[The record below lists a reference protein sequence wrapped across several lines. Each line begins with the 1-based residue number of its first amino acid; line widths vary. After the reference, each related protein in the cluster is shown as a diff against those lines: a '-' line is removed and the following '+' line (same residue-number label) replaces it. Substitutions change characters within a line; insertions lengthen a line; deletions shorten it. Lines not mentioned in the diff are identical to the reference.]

1 MKKNKVPLQRRSSSM
16 ALVPGEASEDGDFVT
31 LRAHRDE
38 RRKVKTQVIELPT
51 IDEQPDQS
59 KKLSHS
65 DISVHENLNAHK
77 EATVAHADF
86 RDELFA
92 AVQEGSVET
101 LKSKIIRLPSDLPI
115 TSEALRKLKTR
126 ENILHFAF
134 ENGKKEIVEYFLNNF
149 DPKLTARLIGEDY
162 EVFMGNL
169 HGKKTILHKITEMKD
184 IELARQ
190 VVKKMS
196 VYNKNTLM
204 KLLKLETPV
213 QIAGQRPRTFPCLH
227 LAAFHGYTDF
237 VQFYHD
243 CGMEVNH
250 INAKKDTALLWAA
263 RWGHEA
269 TVRVLLQRGA
279 KPNLENDKGSTA
291 LYWAVRYGFTGTV
304 KLLAEEGSANV
315 NQTRKLGLVAPIV
328 LASALGHDEIVK
340 VLLKNGADVNHVIR
354 GRERPIHHAAREG
367 NTNVLLTLLNNGAS
381 IDETD
386 ERGDTALIL
395 SARYGHVQILAHLIK
410 HGADINHK
418 NHNGEGVWHFAFEN
432 DTSRILEILIQ
443 VLQNMGFLKPSEENK
458 DKLTFTKNVKS
469 PILQAASLGLVDKIN
484 MLLGLNLDPTA
495 CDEEGNSLHHHAAMS
510 NEFEVIKTFHSQY
523 SIDAEN
529 TRGHTA
535 LHLACKHGHHETI
548 EVLIQL
554 KAKAGVKN
562 LMGETALH
570 TAASSASIRPET
582 VKMILEYVIKSHT
595 WESLNVRDNKG
606 NNPLHTAAEFSSPDV
621 LWEFRFVRLKDKD
634 ERGNT
639 PMHLSVRQDEPE
651 VLDTML
657 DIYETM
663 KRDVD
668 INEPNDIKETV
679 MHLAVMAGFD
689 EGLNRLILF
698 ESDLSLQCKEGNTVL
713 HCLTNAMVDNPTK
726 VHMYL
731 KVLDVIMHQA
741 VRWWCIKN
749 GHRFPDDNRDQYLH
763 YKRQAV
769 HHLTTGIYN
778 KSDLNVLSLACRVGC
793 VQVVERIMLMEHVMC
808 FSLEKKTRYDITHI
822 TPRTND
828 SLAGMRG
835 SGKVVPRPSCLEW
848 LLSTESPERA
858 ARVLDIAPM
867 REIERVYS
875 TVAAVTY
882 FLIIVLHILYMTLF
896 SISAVALGEK
906 RRKTPNDD
914 SLDAATVIF
923 YAIVPIEPALL
934 LLYMSYSFIK
944 VLCQGE
950 FTMKYRLQRGS
961 NDLTSLIVRYSSII
975 MSIMYSVLVFVWMG
989 LYRSKYSHHD
999 YILAPA
1005 LLIGW
1010 FMTITY
1016 TRGFRPIHYFWRMI
1030 QNMII
1035 RDVMKFIFIYCFVL
1049 LGFSFAL
1056 HVLFQASAQVI
1067 ESYPNPLYTMFL
1079 TFNLMLGMADLF
1091 DASFETNMVL
1101 AGRHTVYAKVI
1112 FVVYMVL
1119 AAIVLLNLLIAMMNT
1134 SYSAILQRQTLSWR
1148 IESVQLGVDL
1158 EKAIPAAS
1166 KLFGGG
1172 KLKKG
1177 HIVPERKSPGDVKW
1191 FIEVHKST
1199 QTPALIEDD
1208 PEMEAV
1214 KGLTERV
1221 KALEVKVTE
1230 QMKQVQHTLDEI
1242 HHEIITRKGK

>member
-1 MKKNKVPLQRRSSSM
+1 MKKTKVPLQRRSTSM

-31 LRAHRDE
+31 LRAYRDE
-38 RRKVKTQVIELPT
+38 KRKQKTNDIELPT
-51 IDEQPDQS
+51 IAEQTDKP
-59 KKLSHS
+59 KKVSQS
-65 DISVHENLNAHK
+65 DISVHEKAHLHREPTVANAHL
-77 EATVAHADF
+77 

-92 AVQEGSVET
+92 AVEEGSVEE
-101 LKSKIIRLPSDLPI
+101 LKNKIINLPADLTI
-115 TSEALRKLKTR
+115 TSASLRKPKTR

-134 ENGKKEIVEYFLNNF
+134 ENGKREIIEYFMNTF
-149 DPKLTARLIGEDY
+149 DPKLTAMLMGEDY
-162 EVFMGNL
+162 EVFMPNL
-169 HGKKTILHKITEMKD
+169 HGKKNILHKITEMKD

-196 VYNKNTLM
+196 IYNKDSLM
-204 KLLKLETPV
+204 QLLKQETPV

-227 LAAFHGYTDF
+227 LAAFYGYTDF

-243 CGMEVNH
+243 CGMDANH

-263 RWGHEA
+263 RWGHED
-269 TVRVLLQRGA
+269 TVRVLLKRGA

-291 LYWAVRYGFTGTV
+291 LYWAIRYGYTGTV
-304 KLLAEEGSANV
+304 KLLAEEGSADV

-340 VLLKNGADVNHVIR
+340 ILLRHGADVNHVIR

-367 NTNVLLTLLNNGAS
+367 NTDVLLTLLNNGAA

-395 SARYGHVQILAHLIK
+395 SARYGHGQILAHLIK

-418 NHNGEGVWHFAFEN
+418 NHNGEDVWHFAFDN

-443 VLQNMGFLKPSEENK
+443 VLQNMGFLKPSEEDK
-458 DKLTFTKNVKS
+458 DKLTFTKDVKS

-510 NEFEVIKTFHSQY
+510 NQFQVIKTFHSQY

-529 TRGHTA
+529 ARGQTA
-535 LHLACKHGHHETI
+535 LHLACKYGHHETI

-562 LMGETALH
+562 LRGETALH
-570 TAASSASIRPET
+570 TAASSKSIRPDT
-582 VKMILEYVIKSHT
+582 VKMLLEHIIKTHT
-595 WESLNVRDNKG
+595 WESLNVRDDKG
-606 NNPLHTAAEFSSPDV
+606 NNPLHTAAEFASQDV
-621 LWEFRFVRLKDKD
+621 LWEFRFVRLKDKN

-639 PMHLSVRQDEPE
+639 PMHESVRPGEPE

-668 INEPNDIKETV
+668 INEPNDVKETV
-679 MHLAVMAGFD
+679 LHRATMAGFD
-689 EGLNRLILF
+689 EGVKRLILF

-713 HCLTNAMVDNPTK
+713 HCLTSAIVDNPTK

-731 KVLDVIMHQA
+731 KVLDVIIDQA

-749 GHRFPDDNRDQYLH
+749 GHRFPDDSRDLYFH

-769 HHLTTGIYN
+769 RYLTCGIYN

-793 VQVVERIMLMEHVMC
+793 VQVVERIVLMEHVMC
-808 FSLEKKTRYDITHI
+808 FSLQKKTRYDITHI

-828 SLAGMRG
+828 SLSGMRG

-867 REIERVYS
+867 KEIERVYS
-875 TVAAVTY
+875 NVAAVTY
-882 FLIIVLHILYMTLF
+882 LLIIVLHILYMTLF

-906 RRKTPNDD
+906 RRNTTSDNSIDVP
-914 SLDAATVIF
+914 TVIF
-923 YAIVPIEPALL
+923 YAVVPLEPALL
-934 LLYMSYSFIK
+934 LLYMIYSFIK

-950 FTMKYRLQRGS
+950 FTMKYRLQKGS
-961 NDLTSLIVRYSSII
+961 SDFVSLIIRYSSIVL
-975 MSIMYSVLVFVWMG
+975 SVVYSCLVFVWMG
-989 LYRSKYSHHD
+989 LYMGGYTYQD

-1005 LLIGW
+1005 LLMGW
-1010 FMTITY
+1010 FMSITY

-1035 RDVMKFIFIYCFVL
+1035 RDVMKFIFIYLFVL

-1056 HVLFQASAQVI
+1056 HVLFQASSQVI
-1067 ESYPNPLYTMFL
+1067 ASYPNPLHTMFL

-1091 DASFETNMVL
+1091 DEAFETNMSL
-1101 AGRHTVYAKVI
+1101 AGRHTVYAKII
-1112 FVVYMVL
+1112 FLVYMVL

-1134 SYSAILQRQTLSWR
+1134 SYSAILQKQTLSWR
-1148 IESVQLGVDL
+1148 IESVQLGIDL
-1158 EKAIPAAS
+1158 EKAVPAAS
-1166 KLFGGG
+1166 RLFAGG
-1172 KLKKG
+1172 KLHRG
-1177 HIVPERKSPGDVKW
+1177 HIVPDKKSPGDVKW
-1191 FIEVHKST
+1191 FIEVHNST
-1199 QTPALIEDD
+1199 QTTALIEDD
-1208 PEMEAV
+1208 PETEAV
-1214 KGLTERV
+1214 KELTERV
-1221 KALEVKVTE
+1221 KAMEVRVTE
-1230 QMKQVQHTLDEI
+1230 QMRQVQHTLDEI
-1242 HHEIITRKGK
+1242 RHEILTRTSQ